1 MNKNDYIIRL
11 ENESDYFTVENI
23 TRKAFWNINVP
34 GCSEH
39 YFVHVMR
46 SHKDFIPQL
55 DFVIEADGKVIG
67 SVMYTKTKLI
77 DENGNEKQS
86 ITFGP
91 VSIHPDYQRK
101 GYGKALLEY
110 SFEKAR
116 ELGYD
121 VIVIFGNPDNY
132 VARGF
137 KSCQKYNICLEG
149 GVYPTAMLVKEL
161 KEGALD
167 MRKWIFCESSASEPC
182 NDSDAVEKFDALF
195 PAKKKKWQPS
205 QEEFYIHSHSAV
217 IW

>member
-23 TRKAFWNINVP
+23 TREAFWNINVP

-46 SHKDFIPQL
+46 SHEDFIPQL

-77 DENGNEKQS
+77 DENGSEKQS

-137 KSCQKYNICLEG
+137 KSCQNITYVLRAEFTRLQCL
-149 GVYPTAMLVKEL
+149 L
-161 KEGALD
+161 KSLKRAHL
-167 MRKWIFCESSASEPC
+167 I
-182 NDSDAVEKFDALF
+182 
-195 PAKKKKWQPS
+195 
-205 QEEFYIHSHSAV
+205 
-217 IW
+217 